1 MLLLFGSAAGI
12 RRGSS
17 EVRTHH
23 AKQVTVFRQP
33 NLPPFQ
39 QTLPAS
45 CHKSARARIAAHA
58 TTQRPTQAQGMAGL
72 LMRDL
77 DGELCL

>member
-12 RRGSS
+12 RRESS
-17 EVRTHH
+17 ELQTHH
-23 AKQVTVFRQP
+23 ATQVTVSRQT

-45 CHKSARARIAAHA
+45 CHKSARARVVAHA
-58 TTQRPTQAQGMAGL
+58 TSQRPAQAQGMAGL